1 MGDLRPTLWKVWTPL
16 ALASNIRACL
26 PSVLPSFFSPQGTSL
41 VIVCLP
47 HSPQRHRY
55 FSLHLSRQ
63 SPHTK
68 TAAGVPVLVPVEALA
83 LIKHAAPISCYPW
96 LSSGPCA
103 FLCVGLSQAQH
114 LNWPARHTLCLLFRS
129 MDHVGLSLSGC
140 LFFSCFW
147 SVLLTG
153 LEDPCGQKL
162 HLPCSLLYLQNSTV
176 SLSL

>member
-1 MGDLRPTLWKVWTPL
+1 METIGISQQYQSLLAFRPSFLFLPQGMNESGDCVPSPQSSETPL
-16 ALASNIRACL
+16 FL
-26 PSVLPSFFSPQGTSL
+26 PSPQS
-41 VIVCLP
+41 
-47 HSPQRHRY
+47 S
-55 FSLHLSRQ
+55 Q

-68 TAAGVPVLVPVEALA
+68 TAAGVPAIVPVEALA

>member
-1 MGDLRPTLWKVWTPL
+1 METIGISQHYQSLLAFRPSFLFLPQGMNESGDCVPSPQSSETPL
-16 ALASNIRACL
+16 FL
-26 PSVLPSFFSPQGTSL
+26 PSPQS
-41 VIVCLP
+41 
-47 HSPQRHRY
+47 S
-55 FSLHLSRQ
+55 Q

-114 LNWPARHTLCLLFRS
+114 LNWPARHTLCLLFQS